1 MSGRRRV
8 AVSIAATALFAAGL
22 AAGLGA
28 AAREEQAA
36 PVGLAATL
44 NRGQEVPTPVGTRAG
59 ATGRFAATLVRQ
71 GGGGTLAW
79 RLTFG
84 RLSGPATAAHIHLG
98 KRGRAGPVALALCG
112 PCRSGARGTAR
123 ASAAAVMALLAGRAY
138 VNVHTARNRAGE
150 IRGQIVRG
158 AVVLPPP
165 ATTGTTTTTTTTT
178 TTDSTTT
185 DPY

>member
-1 MSGRRRV
+1 MSGRRI

-28 AAREEQAA
+28 AAREERVAA
-36 PVGLAATL
+36 AMGLVATL
-44 NRGQEVPTPVGTRAG
+44 DRGQEVPRPSGTRAG
-59 ATGRFAATLVRQ
+59 ATGRLAATLVRQ
-71 GGGGTLAW
+71 GSGGTLAW

-98 KRGRAGPVALALCG
+98 KPGRAGPVALALCG

-123 ASAAAVMALLAGRAY
+123 ASAAAVTALLAGRAY
-138 VNVHTARNRAGE
+138 VNVHTKRNPAGE
-150 IRGQIVRG
+150 IRGQIRQG

-165 ATTGTTTTTTTTT
+165 ATTGTTTTTSTSTSTYTTP
-178 TTDSTTT
+178 T